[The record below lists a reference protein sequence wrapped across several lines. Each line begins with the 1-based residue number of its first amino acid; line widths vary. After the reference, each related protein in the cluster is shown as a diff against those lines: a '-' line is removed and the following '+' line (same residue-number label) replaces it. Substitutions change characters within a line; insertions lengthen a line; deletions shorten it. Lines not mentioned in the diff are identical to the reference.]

1 MKTNEN
7 FERELLQLVGGS
19 ENVISA
25 THCMTRLR
33 LRLKDENKAKTDD
46 IKKMKG
52 VINVLISN
60 GQYQIV
66 IGTHVTE
73 VYSVFDTLL
82 KESKGGEEK
91 QSNSSEEEVQKNKNI
106 FAILLDV
113 ISSVF
118 TPTLGLLAGSG
129 IIKGLAS
136 LLAVTNVIQK
146 TDGAFILLQNIG
158 NTFFYFFP
166 VVLGYTAAKK
176 FKLTPLMGIVIGA
189 CLVNPAFINILSNSE
204 PLYTLFDGSVI
215 ASPVYFSLLGIPV
228 LLMNYSQTVI
238 PIIFAVFFSRKIR
251 EKIESYSTKSVTNV
265 CSTYANLINNY
276 GYYIPICW
284 SRNNMD

>member
-1 MKTNEN
+1 
-7 FERELLQLVGGS
+7 
-19 ENVISA
+19 
-25 THCMTRLR
+25 
-33 LRLKDENKAKTDD
+33 
-46 IKKMKG
+46 
-52 VINVLISN
+52 
-60 GQYQIV
+60 
-66 IGTHVTE
+66 
-73 VYSVFDTLL
+73 
-82 KESKGGEEK
+82 
-91 QSNSSEEEVQKNKNI
+91 
-106 FAILLDV
+106 
-113 ISSVF
+113 
-118 TPTLGLLAGSG
+118 
-129 IIKGLAS
+129 
-136 LLAVTNVIQK
+136 
-146 TDGAFILLQNIG
+146 
-158 NTFFYFFP
+158 
-166 VVLGYTAAKK
+166 
-176 FKLTPLMGIVIGA
+176 MGIVIGA